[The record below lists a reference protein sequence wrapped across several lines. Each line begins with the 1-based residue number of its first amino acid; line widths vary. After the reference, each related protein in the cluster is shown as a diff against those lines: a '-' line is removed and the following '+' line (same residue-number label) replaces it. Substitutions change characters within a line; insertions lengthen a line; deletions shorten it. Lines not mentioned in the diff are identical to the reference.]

1 MSNKQQLEGEEF
13 DIAEDLERSMEMFN
27 GLLKSKDEEIETLT
41 TEVQE
46 LKIKLEHQVE
56 KDEDFVALQ
65 RIAEDEADTISSLEK
80 ENIKLLETIND
91 LEDQMKVDKK
101 KMKTL
106 ETNIEVERKK
116 VFDQLSST
124 VAEVDNQREKY
135 QQLQALL
142 TEARDDIMKLEEE
155 NTRLKDQVTNS
166 KTNSNIFK
174 LCIDQAMSKWVDAAE
189 SDFHCLFQVN
199 SDIIGITHAIHIM
212 DDDDD
217 SDTKTIIDDDKT
229 ECCDILIDDL
239 DDDIAEIATN
249 PS

>member
-155 NTRLKDQVTNS
+155 NTRLKDQVTN
-166 KTNSNIFK
+166 
-174 LCIDQAMSKWVDAAE
+174 
-189 SDFHCLFQVN
+189 
-199 SDIIGITHAIHIM
+199 
-212 DDDDD
+212 
-217 SDTKTIIDDDKT
+217 
-229 ECCDILIDDL
+229 
-239 DDDIAEIATN
+239 
-249 PS
+249 